1 MTPTYAVIVGEHGTG
16 KSTAVR
22 KAARDNGRNNADG
35 VVYIE
40 IGDARMFSIAST
52 ALYPRSTG

>member
-22 KAARDNGRNNADG
+22 KAARDNGCNNADG

-40 IGDARMFSIAST
+40 IGDARMFSIA
-52 ALYPRSTG
+52 